1 MRKAYLFLL
10 TIIISTVSWS
20 QEQEQPIEIIYGGNF
35 TKDESKYPGAS
46 VFTKDDR
53 QLEFKHK
60 GAQLWC
66 DLAIFYQTENK
77 IKAIGNIKLVQG
89 DTLELVAKRLDYSG
103 TTQLAKSWDN
113 VVLTT
118 PQMNLKTDT
127 LYFNREIQEAYYSS
141 GAIVKDQ
148 DNTLKSLI
156 GRYDTKLKKYAFE
169 NNVHITNP
177 EYVLNSSK
185 LDYHTETKH
194 AYLYGPSKIDA
205 EEYSFYCERGF
216 YDTRLQEG
224 YGIKNTKIEYDNR
237 IIEGDSVYLNH
248 PKNFASAT
256 NNIKITDT
264 INKGVLRAHY
274 AEIYKDKD
282 SLFATKRALSI
293 SLVENDSLYMHGD
306 TIMVTGKKDQK
317 VIRAFQNAKFFKQ
330 GLSGKCDSIHYD
342 QTTGVTELIRRPIL
356 WNGPSQMT
364 GKSIYLI
371 SDPKTKSLDS
381 LKVIDNAF
389 VVSLDSISKKGYNQ
403 IKGKILN
410 GTFNNNQLDHIQIDQ
425 NTEVIYYVYDDENE
439 LMGINKTI
447 CSAVTMEMQD
457 GGIEEISFILN
468 PEGTIYPLSDI
479 PIEDR
484 KLEGFLWYGSEQIKS
499 PSDLFLDDTDAPL
512 KIIKGIDQPMSPI
525 RTLPVK
531 RTKPPLRKNTI
542 SEN

>member
-1 MRKAYLFLL
+1 MKKAFTFILSFIL
-10 TIIISTVSWS
+10 TSVAWS
-20 QEQEQPIEIIYGGNF
+20 QEEQEPIEIVYGGNF
-35 TKDESKYPGAS
+35 TKNEAEYPGAS
-46 VFTKDDR
+46 IFTKDDR

-66 DLAIFYQTENK
+66 DVAIFYQAENR
-77 IKAIGNIKLVQG
+77 IKAIGTIKLVQG
-89 DTLELVAKRLDYSG
+89 DTLELVSKRLDYNG
-103 TTQLAKSWDN
+103 ETQLAKSWDD

-118 PQMNLKTDT
+118 PEMNLKTDT
-127 LYFNREIQEAYYSS
+127 LYFNREIQQAYYQS
-141 GAIVKDQ
+141 GAIVKDKE
-148 DNTLKSLI
+148 NTLRSLI

-169 NNVHITNP
+169 NKVHITNP
-177 EYVLNSSK
+177 EYELHSDQ

-194 AYLYGPSKIDA
+194 AYLYGPSKIEA
-205 EEYSFYCERGF
+205 EEYTLYCERGF
-216 YDTRLQEG
+216 YDTELQEG

-317 VIRAFQNAKFFKQ
+317 IIRAFQNAKFFKE

-342 QTTGVTELIRRPIL
+342 QTTGITELIRRPIL

-364 GKSIYLI
+364 GKEIYLL
-371 SDPKTKSLDS
+371 SNPKTKALDS

-389 VVSLDSISKKGYNQ
+389 VVSLDSISKTGYNQ

-410 GTFNNNQLDHIQIDQ
+410 GKFNDNKLEHIQVDQ
-425 NTEVIYYVYDDENE
+425 NTEVIYYVYDDKDE
-439 LMGINKTI
+439 LIGINRTI
-447 CSAVTMEMQD
+447 CSAVTMEMLE
-457 GGIEEISFILN
+457 GGIEEISFVLN
-468 PEGTIYPLSDI
+468 PEGNIYPLRDI

-484 KLEGFLWYGSEQIKS
+484 KLEGFLWYGTEQIKS
-499 PSDLFLDDTDAPL
+499 SNDLFVDDDSIQL
-512 KIIKGIDQPMSPI
+512 KMIRGLNNPMNP
-525 RTLPVK
+525 TKKPVIN
-531 RTKPPLRKNTI
+531 RSKPPLKKKN
-542 SEN
+542 